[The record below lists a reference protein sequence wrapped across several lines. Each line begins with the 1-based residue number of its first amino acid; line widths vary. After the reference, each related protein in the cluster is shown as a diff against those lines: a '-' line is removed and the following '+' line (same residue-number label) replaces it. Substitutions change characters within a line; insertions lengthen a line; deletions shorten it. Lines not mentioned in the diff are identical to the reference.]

1 MRLLK
6 AVTKKAT
13 YPFFPGFL
21 SINVSGRFL
30 VWPPGS
36 RKRIKKYVFSNDNA
50 LLWAGDNKKKTLVRS
65 KIFCFVLVKTE
76 TDTLKNALVWS
87 VPSNC
92 VIPHALNHVRDNSH
106 NLFLIKTAVISVLA
120 M

>member
-1 MRLLK
+1 
-6 AVTKKAT
+6 
-13 YPFFPGFL
+13 
-21 SINVSGRFL
+21 
-30 VWPPGS
+30 
-36 RKRIKKYVFSNDNA
+36 VFSNDNA

-87 VPSNC
+87 VPSDC

-106 NLFLIKTAVISVLA
+106 NLFLRLQLFQC
-120 M
+120 